1 MTILN
6 KNTNMKN
13 KIFITA
19 ISLCG
24 FFLTSCEDFLTDKPE
39 SVLTQVD
46 FYTTP
51 IRINQGVIGCYAGL
65 ANIQKDEWMYT
76 ELRSDNSCQSETGS
90 SATIRIDQTDIAS
103 FRLSPSLP
111 ALRDYW
117 YKIFQN
123 ISNINA
129 VLPSVRDN
137 SYVANES
144 LRAQYEGEL
153 LFLRAYH
160 YYTLVNLF
168 GDMFKITK
176 VIGPNEAKKIPRSP
190 VSEIYNEIIIP
201 DLKKAVEELPST
213 YSATDLGRATKWAA
227 KGMLAKAYMMLGGKD
242 NLSLAKKELEDIL
255 TLSPHGLL
263 TGTGAY
269 ANIFSISNEMNKE
282 IIFAVRYKG
291 GSSGIG
297 SPFWGTF
304 APLGS
309 ANLFLKIGT
318 PLGYNNPT
326 YELMNLFN
334 ANPNDTRKD
343 ACFKVWNKSS
353 TVSVPYISK
362 YMDASM
368 TQPLQSENDW
378 IILRFA
384 DIKLLYAEILA
395 QDGNFANAHNPLN
408 DVRARAGLD
417 GIGPFGSKEEALDAV
432 YAERRLELA
441 FENQRWFDL
450 LRMAKSY
457 DNPDKP
463 MEILRRH
470 TFETDWAVLYSKY
483 NPMQPPEE
491 RFYIKERLLLP
502 IPQAEIDTNNEMAIP
517 QNPTY

>member
-1 MTILN
+1 
-6 KNTNMKN
+6 
-13 KIFITA
+13 
-19 ISLCG
+19 
-24 FFLTSCEDFLTDKPE
+24 
-39 SVLTQVD
+39 
-46 FYTTP
+46 
-51 IRINQGVIGCYAGL
+51 
-65 ANIQKDEWMYT
+65 
-76 ELRSDNSCQSETGS
+76 
-90 SATIRIDQTDIAS
+90 
-103 FRLSPSLP
+103 
-111 ALRDYW
+111 
-117 YKIFQN
+117 
-123 ISNINA
+123 
-129 VLPSVRDN
+129 
-137 SYVANES
+137 
-144 LRAQYEGEL
+144 
-153 LFLRAYH
+153 
-160 YYTLVNLF
+160 
-168 GDMFKITK
+168 
-176 VIGPNEAKKIPRSP
+176 
-190 VSEIYNEIIIP
+190 
-201 DLKKAVEELPST
+201 
-213 YSATDLGRATKWAA
+213 
-227 KGMLAKAYMMLGGKD
+227 
-242 NLSLAKKELEDIL
+242 
-255 TLSPHGLL
+255 
-263 TGTGAY
+263 
-269 ANIFSISNEMNKE
+269 
-282 IIFAVRYKG
+282 
-291 GSSGIG
+291 
-297 SPFWGTF
+297 
-304 APLGS
+304 GS

-502 IPQAEIDTNNEMAIP
+502 IPQAEIDTNNEMVIP